1 MMLYLEGFVPKMS
14 HYCPACSLE
23 QDLAAF
29 IFASGF
35 DLSAGGHAPRVTIN
49 N

>member
-1 MMLYLEGFVPKMS
+1 MNSVIAQRLEALREVMQRE
-14 HYCPACSLE
+14 H
-23 QDLAAF
+23 LAAF